1 MSKKSP
7 IGFAIAELKPPQ
19 IGGHKI
25 VTSNSNPPLSA
36 NPKALTSRPA
46 KSPHT
51 KGAETTRLIEGRFA
65 CSKLTLEN
73 PTVAHAMLRSSI

>member
-1 MSKKSP
+1 M
-7 IGFAIAELKPPQ
+7 
-19 IGGHKI
+19 
-25 VTSNSNPPLSA
+25 TSNSNPPLSA

-65 CSKLTLEN
+65 CSKLTLKN
-73 PTVAHAMLRSSI
+73 PTVAHAMPRSSSNPSPSFTWVITHVPESAGRRGAY